1 MEETLNN
8 NDQNNYLIVIVVV
21 STKSKCIYTNEHI
34 MGTPDVLMRRIRGK
48 FPRGLEGQ
56 VGATWGRDSVERT
69 AVQRP

>member
-8 NDQNNYLIVIVVV
+8 NDQNNYLIAIVIV
-21 STKSKCIYTNEHI
+21 STKSNVYTQMNI
-34 MGTPDVLMRRIRGK
+34 MGTADMLMRHIRGR

-56 VGATWGRDSVERT
+56 VGATWDKDSVERT